1 MKSYHH
7 QKHERDLSRKLSLT
21 LHIRHLY
28 LLRSLK
34 DLQSLNPLQMLQ
46 SLISFQRPTVSPL
59 LIGDLESIEAS
70 TSTASNQ
77 ADPAKGKKKI
87 IQNWIPFRWW

>member
-1 MKSYHH
+1 MKSYRHRR
-7 QKHERDLSRKLSLT
+7 HERALSRRLSLT
-21 LHIRHLY
+21 LRIRPRCLQ
-28 LLRSLK
+28 RSLK
-34 DLQSLNPLQMLQ
+34 DRPSLNPLQMLQ
-46 SLISFQRPTVSPL
+46 SSTSFQRPEASPL

-87 IQNWIPFRWW
+87 IQNRIPFHWW